1 MQMNYR
7 EPDAGGPEPTTGLP
21 AGDAVWENELPW
33 QMAPL
38 GETGQ
43 LAPVVPEETPG
54 HGIAARDAQTAATA
68 AVSVPALTADT
79 ASVPHTPVTEAHG
92 AAPGSDEPADPG
104 ARRRRDRGGRAGS
117 AAPDAAGE
125 GRARLRLALAKPVLA
140 GAGMLSAVF
149 LLAPTVFG
157 EDAPAHTFKAGAED
171 AGQDYASNEQYP
183 DSGGTPS
190 PRASASGDATGKDGD
205 DGHGRPHRIAE
216 VAAASPTQ
224 SARPTQ
230 SAHSVEPM
238 SQSHSPT
245 PSKTP
250 RNSSSP
256 RQQHHQQKPTQQQWT
271 STVVNATS
279 VLEPG
284 QSWSTNRV
292 VLAFQGDGNLVL
304 YDTKGTPLW
313 WSGTVGQGAKA
324 VFQADGNFA
333 VYTQD
338 GATAWSSRTDGH
350 NGAQLVIGTNGNV
363 SIRSGGAVL
372 WSTGTAM

>member
-1 MQMNYR
+1 MNYR
-7 EPDAGGPEPTTGLP
+7 EPDAGRPEPATGLP
-21 AGDAVWENELPW
+21 AGDAVWESELPW

-38 GETGQ
+38 DETGQ
-43 LAPVVPEETPG
+43 LAPVVAGEVPE
-54 HGIAARDAQTAATA
+54 HGIAARDAQTTVTDAI
-68 AVSVPALTADT
+68 SVPALTADN
-79 ASVPHTPVTEAHG
+79 ASVPHAPVTEAHG
-92 AAPGSDEPADPG
+92 AAPGSDVPADFG

-157 EDAPAHTFKAGAED
+157 EDAPAHTFKAGAGE
-171 AGQDYASNEQYP
+171 AGHDYASNDQYL

-190 PRASASGDATGKDGD
+190 PRPSASGDATGKDGAD
-205 DGHGRPHRIAE
+205 DGRPHRIAE

-224 SARPTQ
+224 PTR
-230 SAHSVEPM
+230 STRSFEPM
-238 SQSHSPT
+238 SQSHSPA
-245 PSKTP
+245 PGKTP
-250 RNSSSP
+250 RTSSSP
-256 RQQHHQQKPTQQQWT
+256 RQQPTQQQWT

-292 VLAFQGDGNLVL
+292 TLAFQGDGNLVL
-304 YDTKGTPLW
+304 YDKKGTPLW

-350 NGAQLVIGTNGNV
+350 DGARLVIGTDGNV

>member
-1 MQMNYR
+1 MQMNYH
-7 EPDAGGPEPTTGLP
+7 EPEAGGPEPITGLS
-21 AGDAVWENELPW
+21 AGEAVWECELPW

-43 LAPVVPEETPG
+43 PVPFVAEETPH
-54 HGIAARDAQTAATA
+54 HGITACNAQAALADAEI
-68 AVSVPALTADT
+68 VPAFTADT
-79 ASVPHTPVTEAHG
+79 AFVPHRAPSEADS
-92 AAPGSDEPADPG
+92 AAPGAGTPAHVGP
-104 ARRRRDRGGRAGS
+104 RRRRGRTGS
-117 AAPDAAGE
+117 VALDAANE
-125 GRARLRLALAKPVLA
+125 RRARLRLVLAKPVLA
-140 GAGMLSAVF
+140 GAGMLGAAL

-157 EDAPAHTFKAGAED
+157 EDAPAHKFQASAGD
-171 AGQDYASNEQYP
+171 TDQDYASNQQYP
-183 DSGGTPS
+183 D
-190 PRASASGDATGKDGD
+190 ASDATAKDS
-205 DGHGRPHRIAE
+205 GREGLPHRIAE
-216 VAAASPTQ
+216 VAAVSPTR
-224 SARPTQ
+224 STHTTRN
-230 SAHSVEPM
+230 VEPM
-238 SQSHSPT
+238 SQSYSPV

-250 RNSSSP
+250 RPDSSP
-256 RQQHHQQKPTQQQWT
+256 RPQHHQQQQPASQQWT

-292 VLAFQGDGNLVL
+292 TLAFQGDGNLVL

-324 VFQADGNFA
+324 IFQADGNFA

-350 NGAQLVIGTNGNV
+350 NGAQLVIGADGNV